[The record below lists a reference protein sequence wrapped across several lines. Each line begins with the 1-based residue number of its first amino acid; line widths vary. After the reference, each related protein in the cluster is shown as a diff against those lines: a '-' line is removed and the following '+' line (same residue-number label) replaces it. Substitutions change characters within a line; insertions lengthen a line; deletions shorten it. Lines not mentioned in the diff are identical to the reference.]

1 MSHFP
6 ERTLAQAVVV
16 VKAMARG
23 YGVTPLVVELVE
35 GTSAEDDAWRKE
47 AEKYLIARAKGVRYK
62 PETRD
67 WSEEFLQ

>member
-6 ERTLAQAVVV
+6 EHTLAQAVVV
-16 VKAMARG
+16 VKAMSRG
-23 YGVTPLVVELVE
+23 YGIVPLLVELVE
-35 GTSAEDDAWRKE
+35 NTSAEEDAWRKE

-67 WSEEFLQ
+67 WSEESLQ